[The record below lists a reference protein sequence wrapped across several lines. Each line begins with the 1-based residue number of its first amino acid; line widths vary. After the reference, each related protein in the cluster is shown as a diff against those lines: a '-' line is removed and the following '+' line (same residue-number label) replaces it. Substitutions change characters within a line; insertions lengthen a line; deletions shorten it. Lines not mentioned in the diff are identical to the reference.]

1 MAGVT
6 FAPLSSRVL
15 QRLPGARPLEACA
28 IETIQICAAE
38 EQAMPAAVFPA
49 GDLER
54 ITGVHE
60 FSAGLQDEI
69 HLATRDCVQH
79 SATLA
84 MHLGN
89 VVLTTGQ
96 LCNGR
101 SMKRLTFGKVPF
113 TPARVGYSDTTV
125 ALCSS
130 AAGNDYFA
138 HFLLDDASTALL
150 GSDFGQPICGGS
162 LRPRTAQML
171 DYLQYCEVPC
181 AAAAATR
188 YRNLWLFTDHSQN
201 SHRRARLQ
209 RLRERLRGRFAAGAA
224 NAPAYIRR
232 GTAGSRRTLQNEVEI
247 EALLQDRGFSIVD
260 PETMSAAEICQ
271 MLNQSPLV
279 VGVEGSQLAHAVLNL
294 RPGGGLLCIQPA
306 ARFNAVYR
314 GFCNSLEL
322 MWGFVVAAGTA
333 DQFHVSP
340 TALLATIDRMLEA
353 AA

>member
-6 FAPLSSRVL
+6 FAPLSSRIL

-28 IETIQICAAE
+28 AETVQICAAE
-38 EQAMPAAVFPA
+38 EQSMRAAIFPV

-69 HLATRDCVQH
+69 HLATRDCVH
-79 SATLA
+79 HTATLA
-84 MHLGN
+84 MHLRN
-89 VVLTTGQ
+89 VVLSAGQ

-113 TPARVGYSDTTV
+113 SPAWVTDSETPV

-150 GSDFGQPICGGS
+150 GSNFGQPVCGGS

-188 YRNLWLFTDHSQN
+188 YRDLWLFTDHSQN

-209 RLRERLRGRFAAGAA
+209 QLRDRLRSRFAAGAA

-232 GTAGSRRTLQNEVEI
+232 GAAGSRRALQNEAEV
-247 EALLQDRGFSIVD
+247 EALLQERGFNIVD
-260 PETMSAAEICQ
+260 PESMSAAEICQ
-271 MLNQSPLV
+271 LLNQSPLV
-279 VGVEGSQLAHAVLNL
+279 VGVEGSQLAHGVLNL

-322 MWGFVVAAGTA
+322 IWGFVVAAGSA
-333 DQFHVSP
+333 DQFQVSP
-340 TALLATIDRMLEA
+340 AALLATIDRMLEA
-353 AA
+353 AT